1 MSSAPTRCR
10 FIANLSRLQDV
21 YLDLHFAIPF
31 LSYPK
36 CMPKAVPLVWQLQH
50 QDLCW
55 CLITVDATPSN
66 YLNYGLYQ
74 VSEPLRR
81 IIKLFPTYFKVQNL
95 QADES
100 SKTPW
105 QPNQFWF
112 SLPLPACKCNPEGS
126 LNASCSKL
134 GGQCQCKANVVGR
147 CCDTCSAG
155 SYGFGF
161 HGCYG
166 EWVSRSQHRHQCH
179 LLALHS
185 YPDCQGFECQIVC
198 EAI

>member
-1 MSSAPTRCR
+1 MQTKYSLQVMSSAPTRCR

-50 QDLCW
+50 QDLCS

-100 SKTPW
+100 SKTP
-105 QPNQFWF
+105 
-112 SLPLPACKCNPEGS
+112 
-126 LNASCSKL
+126 
-134 GGQCQCKANVVGR
+134 
-147 CCDTCSAG
+147 
-155 SYGFGF
+155 
-161 HGCYG
+161 
-166 EWVSRSQHRHQCH
+166 
-179 LLALHS
+179 
-185 YPDCQGFECQIVC
+185 
-198 EAI
+198 